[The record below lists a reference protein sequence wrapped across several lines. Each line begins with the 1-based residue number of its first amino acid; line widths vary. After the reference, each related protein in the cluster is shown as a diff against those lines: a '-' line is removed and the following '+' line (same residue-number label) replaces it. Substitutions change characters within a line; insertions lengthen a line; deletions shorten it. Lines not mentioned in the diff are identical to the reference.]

1 VRKVSE
7 GVCVCVCEGERERER
22 ERERKR
28 ERGNESVRACV
39 CLRVCVCE
47 NQDKFAVPRDKRK
60 NCCRE
65 GERER
70 REKEEKQKDRGDLL
84 KGLVR
89 CIIRLSS
96 LCPSTPVILSPISS
110 LYLFLLPFL
119 SPLPSFFLLR
129 SWSMIPKKQRQQK
142 GRASKEEGREREGMK
157 GRASK
162 EGHIHATDPPD

>member
-1 VRKVSE
+1 
-7 GVCVCVCEGERERER
+7 VCEGERERER

-119 SPLPSFFLLR
+119 SPLPSFFPCALGRRFRR
-129 SWSMIPKKQRQQK
+129 SRDSRK
-142 GRASKEEGREREGMK
+142 GGHRRRKREGMK
-157 GRASK
+157 VRVSK